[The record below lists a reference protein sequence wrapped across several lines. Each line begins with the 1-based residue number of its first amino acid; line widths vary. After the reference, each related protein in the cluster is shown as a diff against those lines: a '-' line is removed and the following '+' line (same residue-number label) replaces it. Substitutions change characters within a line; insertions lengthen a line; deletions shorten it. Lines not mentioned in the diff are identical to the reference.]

1 MVLRLLLA
9 VAFLLAESGLKG
21 TQASVVAASG
31 LSGCSSRALE
41 HRLDSC
47 GALAYLPRGM
57 WDLPG
62 SGIEPVSPALVGRF
76 LITELPGKPQ
86 QIFTE
91 LCMRHCQV

>member
-47 GALAYLPRGM
+47 GALAYLHV
-57 WDLPG
+57 G
-62 SGIEPVSPALVGRF
+62 SSWIRDRTCVSCIGR
-76 LITELPGKPQ
+76 
-86 QIFTE
+86 QI
-91 LCMRHCQV
+91 LNH